1 MQYIEHTSIFL
12 DLSKYSK
19 HETAPFWAILY
30 INFFASNSFLHWI
43 GLRLSSKNTKA
54 LSFLTQL
61 FSFSGEITSHVCFAS
76 ILTFLVFVVIVCEP
90 RCRLRT
96 TSVEK
101 SVAFT
106 LLTLLPIPTQSQSSS
121 LQTWIGRTS
130 MLDIACLN
138 GQDSMVRHNHIYI
151 SLHWYSALYQSQK
164 YFHHK
169 SHCFW
174 QISVIV
180 QMK

>member
-30 INFFASNSFLHWI
+30 INFFASSSFLHWI

-96 TSVEK
+96 TGVEK

-121 LQTWIGRTS
+121 LQTWIGRCGSSLSWTQT
-130 MLDIACLN
+130 LFLKPF
-138 GQDSMVRHNHIYI
+138 GQDLGLKVKAIAVPDSFSTNH
-151 SLHWYSALYQSQK
+151 LTTT
-164 YFHHK
+164 
-169 SHCFW
+169 
-174 QISVIV
+174 
-180 QMK
+180 MRDG